1 MWRLKCSSSVVEPSP
16 SSTGSCTRRV
26 GVENPTLHRWAR
38 KAKPDNSPLLV
49 SQTFMMWC
57 MRTII
62 SLDTPSWKSS
72 MRHTLSPK
80 PNEFCILH
88 ATVLSWLWT
97 LKSKLY
103 LGEALKYWVPETQGR
118 PCLAFHCQIFPMK
131 IFYSIQGVFKMS
143 NICNQSGKIQVTMML
158 WERSLNDRQP
168 TSPSR
173 VKQDTVPTFQQ
184 NPFSTHCCSQ
194 EAQGQVVVSKPVP
207 PNTKPTAHALR
218 QILLPHKCVQI
229 LTIVQT
235 TISSQV

>member
-1 MWRLKCSSSVVEPSP
+1 M
-16 SSTGSCTRRV
+16 
-26 GVENPTLHRWAR
+26 
-38 KAKPDNSPLLV
+38 
-49 SQTFMMWC
+49 
-57 MRTII
+57 
-62 SLDTPSWKSS
+62 
-72 MRHTLSPK
+72 
-80 PNEFCILH
+80 
-88 ATVLSWLWT
+88 
-97 LKSKLY
+97 
-103 LGEALKYWVPETQGR
+103 PETQGR

-173 VKQDTVPTFQQ
+173 VKEDTVPTFQQ

-235 TISSQV
+235 TISSQVQHPSQHRTENEVDTVLGTRVSKSGLSFPLSSL